1 MGPQVFRVDPQMPT
15 ANYKTYT
22 IARPTTTHWR
32 PATCLEVDCQHYK
45 HGWATTVMKGSEDE
59 ALIRTLGKRFL
70 ETNEPNGFV
79 RLVFYPEQP
88 CFRASAH
95 RVPVE
100 REPLYVV
107 RGGDW
112 RGNPRG
118 EKRVHTRGADWVD
131 DFATH
136 QDKLATRLA
145 QG

>member
-1 MGPQVFRVDPQMPT
+1 MFRIDPQMPA
-15 ANYKTYT
+15 ANYKTYS
-22 IARPTTTHWR
+22 IIRPTTTHWR
-32 PATCLEVDCQHYK
+32 SATCVEVDCQHYK
-45 HGWATTVMKGSEDE
+45 NGWATTVQRGSDDE
-59 ALIRTLGKRFL
+59 ALIRTLGRRFV
-70 ETNEPNGFV
+70 ETNEPGGFV
-79 RLVFYPEQP
+79 RFVFYPEQP

-95 RVPVE
+95 KVPIE

-118 EKRVHTRGADWVD
+118 EKRVHSNGEDWVD
-131 DFATH
+131 DFANH